1 MDKKAAEAMAS
12 LLDDDLTPDAIQTQD
27 DDLEDASSM
36 GDYDSEGETS
46 KEGKTETETETDAD
60 VETEDD
66 DSEETDAEEGETP
79 EVDPAA
85 ELAALQERHNALLQ
99 RLQNL
104 ERPPQQQAPP
114 QQYQQPQQQQQT
126 QQTQRKPFELRL
138 ESKDF
143 LSKRELDEIM
153 DRPELFNVGLNRMM
167 EYLAEQLQP
176 QVGQT
181 FNQIA
186 EVVGQLPAAA
196 AESTR
201 SQYEAM
207 ALADEFYRNNP
218 DLQPYRRL
226 VGMVAE
232 EALSDLS
239 KDPTK
244 TPTWAEVFAETSKR
258 VRKDLGLQKTK
269 EKAPKARKAALP
281 GAKTSK
287 GRSPKKA
294 GPQGEPTQTDYM
306 RELMEE

>member
-12 LLDDDLTPDAIQTQD
+12 LLDDDMMPDVNKTQE

-36 GDYDSEGETS
+36 GDYDTEGIE
-46 KEGKTETETETDAD
+46 ETETETETEADEETETDDANLDDDAD
-60 VETEDD
+60 
-66 DSEETDAEEGETP
+66 EGGAP
-79 EVDPAA
+79 EVDSAA
-85 ELAALQERHNALLQ
+85 ELAALQERHNALLERLQ
-99 RLQNL
+99 RLEQ
-104 ERPPQQQAPP
+104 PPQQQYQYQQQPQTQAPP
-114 QQYQQPQQQQQT
+114 QQQQS
-126 QQTQRKPFELRL
+126 KPFELKL
-138 ESKDF
+138 EPKDF
-143 LSKRELDEIM
+143 LTKRELDDIM

-167 EYLAEQLQP
+167 EYIAEQLQP

-232 EALSDLS
+232 EALGDLS
-239 KDPTK
+239 RDPSK
-244 TPTWAEVFAETSKR
+244 TPTWAEVFEETSKR
-258 VRKDLGLQKTK
+258 VRKDLGLQNTK
-269 EKAPKARKAALP
+269 VTTPKKRKAALP
-281 GAKTSK
+281 GAKTTK
-287 GRSPKKA
+287 GRSPKKP
-294 GPQGEPTQTDYM
+294 GPGTGEPTQQDYIK
-306 RELMEE
+306 ELMEVD